1 MSTEEP
7 SKCCV
12 CGEPTTKRCQACA
25 KSGIDL
31 FFCSPEHQ
39 KLVWKH
45 HKKVCGL
52 NAYSFRYPP
61 LSPEEVD
68 LLRSNAHKVID
79 LSKYKDNPSIAMLPE
94 KVMTAETYV
103 ETLSFGKKGD
113 FEHVLQRLQKPG
125 SVKDLFYTIG
135 LAAARAAL
143 SAVDAFRRSGAVGL
157 TDGTVWS
164 HISVICGKASA
175 RAQSIEARTSSYH
188 FGKKLPHALC
198 TLFALLTARQE
209 QEQGCDAVPPA
220 WLHQALETVVECYAD
235 IQPFSSESEA
245 VAALGSLAALTM
257 PIQQV
262 RLVGV
267 KDRQTGKISVKC
279 VG

>member
-1 MSTEEP
+1 
-7 SKCCV
+7 
-12 CGEPTTKRCQACA
+12 
-25 KSGIDL
+25 
-31 FFCSPEHQ
+31 
-39 KLVWKH
+39 
-45 HKKVCGL
+45 
-52 NAYSFRYPP
+52 
-61 LSPEEVD
+61 
-68 LLRSNAHKVID
+68 
-79 LSKYKDNPSIAMLPE
+79 MLPE

-188 FGKKLPHALC
+188 FGTGLRRRSSCVASPSPGDGRGVLRGHSAFLESAWSASRIVKR
-198 TLFALLTARQE
+198 ARSRSN
-209 QEQGCDAVPPA
+209 AS
-220 WLHQALETVVECYAD
+220 AD
-235 IQPFSSESEA
+235 
-245 VAALGSLAALTM
+245 
-257 PIQQV
+257 
-262 RLVGV
+262 
-267 KDRQTGKISVKC
+267 
-279 VG
+279 